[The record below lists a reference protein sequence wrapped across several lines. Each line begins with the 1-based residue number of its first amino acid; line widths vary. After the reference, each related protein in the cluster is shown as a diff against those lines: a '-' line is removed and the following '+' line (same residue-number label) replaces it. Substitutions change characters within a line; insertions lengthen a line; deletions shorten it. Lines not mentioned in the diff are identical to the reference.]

1 MNPQEL
7 LERLPLVTYVLDPER
22 GFVYLSPQVE
32 ATFGFR
38 AEEFVDDLDFWRSR
52 IADADRAH
60 LLAALETLK
69 ASGELTCEYRIHH
82 ADGRAVWVRDTG
94 SFAAGRVHGYLIDI
108 THEKELERELARE
121 RATLDAF
128 FRESSIGLAIT
139 DSEGRYVRINDALAE
154 LNQVPAEATIGK
166 TLAEIAPE
174 IAALVDPFRERAG
187 ETDRFFVDV
196 PQRDRDTML
205 SYFPFTVDGE
215 RHHGRVV
222 VDLTEQRRAE
232 VAERRL
238 RHLIE
243 QLPLVAYVNEVSGT
257 RRARYVTPR
266 IEEVTGYSA
275 EEFVADPELGNRLIH
290 PADLAEI
297 VAREELARATNE
309 PFEHEYRIVRAD
321 GEVRWVLDRMET
333 FQDDGGVV
341 REQGFLVDVTAMHET
356 TSLLRAVWDSTLEA
370 MLVADDDGGYV
381 DANPA
386 ACALFG
392 RTRDELLSSNA
403 RDIVGTSELAW
414 RAFRERGRDSS
425 ESTIVR
431 PDGERREVEGTA
443 RADVLPGRH
452 LTVLRDVTGRRR
464 LEEELW
470 RAQKLESVGRLAGGV
485 AQDFNNLLTAISGY
499 AELLKAQTSPGT
511 LENHHAQE
519 IDLAAGRAAAL
530 TAQLLALGRRQ
541 MLQARPVDLNR
552 KLHLM
557 RNQIFELVGSGV
569 AVVFDLDPEL
579 CAVHADR
586 GLVSGVILDLVA
598 NAAEAMP
605 EGGNL
610 TVATTVEQAVGRD
623 DLPDG
628 RYAVIRVADE
638 GNGIDPAVFD
648 HLFEPFFT
656 TKGIG
661 EGSGLRLASAYG
673 TIRQSGGTITV
684 ESAVGQGSTFSIY
697 LPCAAAGDS
706 APPAAGGDETL
717 VVVQRDPAV
726 RDVLCGILTDAGY
739 RVMAARTAHEAYA
752 LAIRED
758 LAVDLVIADD
768 DDETGRFGAD
778 LERAKPGLRL
788 VRLEKPFTASRVRQ
802 SIRSA
807 LDSPVSGEAPQE
819 LIQAPE

>member
-7 LERLPLVTYVLDPER
+7 LERLPLVTYVLDPDR
-22 GFVYLSPQVE
+22 GPVYLSPQVE

-38 AEEFVDDLDFWRSR
+38 AKEFVDDLDFWRSR
-52 IADADRAH
+52 IADADRAN
-60 LLAALETLK
+60 LLAALDELK
-69 ASGELTCEYRIHH
+69 SDGEFTCEYRIHH

-94 SFAAGRVHGYLIDI
+94 SLVDGRVHGYLIDI

-154 LNQVPAEATIGK
+154 LNQVPAEASIGK

-174 IAALVDPFRERAG
+174 IAALVDPLRERAG
-187 ETDRFFVDV
+187 EADRFFVDI

-232 VAERRL
+232 IAERRL
-238 RHLIE
+238 RRLIE

-266 IEEVTGYSA
+266 IEELTGYSA
-275 EEFVADPELGNRLIH
+275 EEFIADPELGNRLIH
-290 PADLAEI
+290 PHDLAEI
-297 VAREELARATNE
+297 VAREELGRATGE

-321 GEVRWVLDRMET
+321 GEIRWVLDRMET
-333 FQDDGGVV
+333 FQDDKGVV
-341 REQGFLVDVTAMHET
+341 HEQGFLVDVTAMHET
-356 TSLLRAVWDSTLEA
+356 TSLLRAVWESTLEA
-370 MLVADDDGGYV
+370 MLVADDDGRYV

-392 RTRDELLSSNA
+392 RTRDELLSSNS
-403 RDIVGTSELAW
+403 RDVVGTGELEW
-414 RAFRERGRDSS
+414 RAFRERGYDSA

-431 PDGERREVEGTA
+431 PDGERRQVERAA

-452 LTVLRDVTGRRR
+452 LTVVRDVTERRR
-464 LEEELW
+464 LEAELW

-485 AQDFNNLLTAISGY
+485 AQDFNNLLTTIRGY
-499 AELLKAQTSPGT
+499 AELLKAQTSPGS

-552 KLHLM
+552 KVHLL
-557 RNQIFELVGSGV
+557 RNQIFELVGSGI
-569 AVVFDLDPEL
+569 AVIFDLDPDL
-579 CAVHADR
+579 CAVRVDR
-586 GLVSGVILDLVA
+586 GLVSQAILDLVA

-605 EGGNL
+605 DGGTL
-610 TVATTVEQAVGRD
+610 ALGTTVEHVAGRD

-628 RYAVIRVADE
+628 RYAVVCVADE
-638 GNGIDPAVFD
+638 GHGIDPAVFD
-648 HLFEPFFT
+648 HVFEPFFT
-656 TKGIG
+656 TKGVG
-661 EGSGLRLASAYG
+661 EGSGLGLASAYG

-684 ESAVGQGSTFSIY
+684 QSALGEGSTFSIY
-697 LPCAAAGDS
+697 LPEAAAAEDG
-706 APPAAGGDETL
+706 AALAAGGGETL
-717 VVVQRDPAV
+717 LVVERDPAV
-726 RDVLCGILTDAGY
+726 RDVLFESLTDAGY
-739 RVMAARTAHEAYA
+739 RVLPARTADDAYR
-752 LAIRED
+752 LAMRDD
-758 LAVDLVIADD
+758 LAVDLVVADL
-768 DDETGRFGAD
+768 DEDQTERFAAD
-778 LERAKPGLRL
+778 LELAQPGLRL
-788 VRLEKPFTASRVRQ
+788 VQVEKPFTASRLRRIVRA
-802 SIRSA
+802 A
-807 LDSPVSGEAPQE
+807 LESPVRGTVQTDRA
-819 LIQAPE
+819 